1 MPDDPFFDQDVLNY
15 FPSELVESF
24 REDLLAH
31 GLRRELIATVLSN
44 AVVNRMG
51 FSFVHRYADEHG
63 LSLHRIVKAYAMA
76 HAVFDGDLY
85 WAPVDGLDGKVDS
98 QVQLRL
104 YGRVIGLMKHVT
116 TWLIHYKWGRRPVA
130 EAVNRYRKSIGE
142 LEAMLP
148 DILPGSYRQEW
159 DQAVAGMGDDGVPEK
174 EARLLANTMVLG
186 SAPDVI
192 ELASQAQV
200 PLKLAAEVYFLV
212 GDRLQILWLLSAIID
227 LSVQGRWQ
235 ALARANLRE
244 DSYRLHRQVAAKV
257 LEQEGD
263 NAAARFAAWEDKAS
277 RKVAFGIHRLQT
289 LQADSPHDFMTLAV
303 GVRELRKLRSL

>member
-1 MPDDPFFDQDVLNY
+1 
-15 FPSELVESF
+15 
-24 REDLLAH
+24 
-31 GLRRELIATVLSN
+31 
-44 AVVNRMG
+44 
-51 FSFVHRYADEHG
+51 
-63 LSLHRIVKAYAMA
+63 
-76 HAVFDGDLY
+76 
-85 WAPVDGLDGKVDS
+85 
-98 QVQLRL
+98 
-104 YGRVIGLMKHVT
+104 
-116 TWLIHYKWGRRPVA
+116 VA
-130 EAVNRYRKSIGE
+130 EAVNRYRQSIGE

-244 DSYRLHRQVAAKV
+244 DTYRLHRQVAAKV

-263 NAAARFAAWEDKAS
+263 NAAARFAAWEEKS
-277 RKVAFGIHRLQT
+277 KRKVAFGIHRLQT